1 MSEKTCRIEGA
12 EWPGGTPVTGA
23 VLSEAGIKAV
33 APLLAD
39 LLLAELEKQRQK
51 AR

>member
-1 MSEKTCRIEGA
+1 MKEKACTVSSVEL
-12 EWPGGTPVTGA
+12 PDGTPVTGA